1 MILKSKWLLI
11 IIIVG
16 VGWLSLS
23 SIKIKLHSDIVNKE
37 VADIEK
43 KIQDLEKENGVLEK
57 FIEYVKNPLFLEK
70 EARLKLN
77 YRASGE
83 TVVFVYP
90 DEADTVASDLVD
102 FKKQLAQMPN
112 YVKWGYYLL
121 GH

>member
-43 KIQDLEKENGVLEK
+43 KIQDLVKENGVLEK